1 MAKTDSGAQK
11 FTNFEEMFSKTKN
24 VAETINKKSAMYLE
38 LSRKKIEYMDAKS
51 KLAKAYEKFGRL
63 QYETYLGNDVD
74 ENDYACAVAD
84 ITALKEKT
92 ETLAAELEEAKNKD
106 AEELKKGAE
115 EFKNEVKSASKE
127 ARDVILQ
134 QAKDFFRAV
143 QLSVKAG
150 AAYEPGCEITTDFTE
165 VKEENKNTE
174 QSSQTETKSETE

>member
-1 MAKTDSGAQK
+1 MAKSDSGTQK
-11 FTNFEEMFSKTKN
+11 FANFEEVFSKTKN
-24 VAETINKKSAMYLE
+24 VAETINKKGAMYLE

-51 KLAKAYEKFGRL
+51 KLSKAYEKFGRL

-84 ITALKEKT
+84 ISALKEKT
-92 ETLAAELEEAKNKD
+92 DTLSAELEEAKNKD

-127 ARDVILQ
+127 ARDVIVQ

-143 QLSVKAG
+143 QLSVKSG
-150 AAYEPGCEITTDFTE
+150 ASYDPGSEITTDFTE
-165 VKEENKNTE
+165 VEDDNK
-174 QSSQTETKSETE
+174 SSQAQNDENNK

>member
-1 MAKTDSGAQK
+1 MAKTDNNAQK

-38 LSRKKIEYMDAKS
+38 LSRKRIEYMDAKS

-84 ITALKEKT
+84 ISALKEKT
-92 ETLAAELEEAKNKD
+92 QSLEAELEEAKNKD
-106 AEELKKGAE
+106 AEELKRGAE

-150 AAYEPGCEITTDFTE
+150 ASYEPGCEITTDFTE
-165 VKEENKNTE
+165 VKDDKEN
-174 QSSQTETKSETE
+174 SEKDDKAE

>member
-1 MAKTDSGAQK
+1 MAKTDNGAQK

-38 LSRKKIEYMDAKS
+38 LSRKRIEYMDAKS
-51 KLAKAYEKFGRL
+51 KLAKAYEKFGKL

-84 ITALKEKT
+84 ISALKEKT
-92 ETLAAELEEAKNKD
+92 EKLSAELEEAKNKD
-106 AEELKKGAE
+106 AEDLKKGAE
-115 EFKNEVKSASKE
+115 EFKNEVMSASKE
-127 ARDVILQ
+127 ARDIIIQ

-150 AAYEPGCEITTDFTE
+150 TTYEPGSEINADFTE
-165 VKEENKNTE
+165 VKDENKNSE
-174 QSSQTETKSETE
+174 QNNQAE